1 MGITDL
7 AVDQSVLQSCC
18 LIQAVVLVL
27 GIRENIN
34 CCSFSLYFL
43 GSKKFPLWVVG
54 FLHSL
59 YSDEICVSQSNSSD
73 FTLKNNPLVAPRYF
87 IPRNWV
93 WMEQGQFY
101 IICRYLYSPHFG
113 PHWTLVGDLAVHS
126 SKCSWSTDL
135 GLWQFNKRTQK
146 GQIRL
151 SEFLRFFF
159 VPVITPRIG
168 LACICS

>member
-113 PHWTLVGDLAVHS
+113 PHWTLVGGLS
-126 SKCSWSTDL
+126 SALKQMFMVYRS
-135 GLWQFNKRTQK
+135 RTMTVQQK
-146 GQIRL
+146 N
-151 SEFLRFFF
+151 SER
-159 VPVITPRIG
+159 PDQTIWIP
-168 LACICS
+168 